1 MFDTLPALPATGESF
16 GSWPWAQIAPYYEN
30 LVSRPL
36 DAASADEWL
45 ADWTRIGS
53 LVDEASNRFTIRTTT
68 NTADTQAQREYTTF
82 IEEILPKVLEEEQ
95 KVKEKL
101 LASGLE
107 PAGFELPLRKLRTDA
122 ALYREANLPLLAEER
137 KLSLT
142 YDEISGARTVI
153 WDGQEIP
160 LVQLSPVL
168 QETDRGRREL
178 AWRAIQDRILQD
190 NQALTALWRDM
201 LKTRQAIASNAGY
214 ASFREY
220 RWQQCYRYDYT
231 PEDAKAFDEAI
242 AEVVVPAATRIAERR
257 RRSLNIDS
265 LRPWDLDCDPD
276 GLPAL
281 RPYATIDELQDG
293 AGRIFQKVLP
303 LFAGYFDSMRREG
316 LLDLESRDHKAAG
329 GYQLELAV
337 VRKPFIFTNAVG
349 TQDDVETL
357 LHEGG
362 HAFHSYQTH
371 GLPYLQ
377 QRSEQMVPTEFAEV
391 ASTAMEYL
399 GSPYFSLEKGGF
411 YSEADAARA
420 RIAHL
425 ESSITFFLHMAMVD
439 ALQHWIYENPDQSV
453 DIAACDEVWANL
465 SGRYLPYLDWTGLEA
480 LKGTRWRRQLH
491 IFQLPFYYI
500 EYGLAQ
506 LGAIQI
512 FANARRDQATA
523 VEAYRQALTL
533 GGTVS
538 LPQLFATAGA
548 RFAFDAATLRDA
560 ITLLEEV
567 AAELEPL
574 ARP

>member
-1 MFDTLPALPATGESF
+1 MFDTLPALPATAESL
-16 GSWPWAQIAPYYEN
+16 GTWPWTKIAPYYDS
-30 LVSRPL
+30 LLDRPL
-36 DAASADEWL
+36 DAVSVDEWL

-68 NTADTQAQREYTTF
+68 NTADTQAQSEYKTF
-82 IEEILPKVLEEEQ
+82 LEEILPKVMEAEQ

-153 WDGQEIP
+153 WEGKEIP
-160 LVQLSPVL
+160 LVQLSAVL
-168 QETDRGRREL
+168 QEADRDRREL
-178 AWRAIQDRILQD
+178 AWRTTQTRTLQD
-190 NQALTALWRDM
+190 NEALTALWRDM
-201 LKTRQAIASNAGY
+201 MRTRQAIANNAGY

-220 RWQQCYRYDYT
+220 RWQQSYRFDYT
-231 PEDAKAFDEAI
+231 HEDAKAFDDAI
-242 AEVVVPAATRIAERR
+242 AEVVVPAAARIAERR
-257 RRSLNIDS
+257 RRSLNIES
-265 LRPWDLDCDPD
+265 IRPWDVNCDPD

-281 RPYATIDELQDG
+281 RPYTTLDELQDG
-293 AGRIFQKVLP
+293 VSRIFQQVLP
-303 LFAGYFDSMRREG
+303 LFAGYFDSMRRDG

-329 GYQLELAV
+329 GYQVELSA

-349 TQDDVETL
+349 TQEDVETL

-362 HAFHSYQTH
+362 HAFHAYLTV
-371 GLPYLQ
+371 GLPYQQ

-399 GSPYFSLEKGGF
+399 GSPYFSAEKGGF

-425 ESSITFFLHMAMVD
+425 ESSITFFPHMAMTD
-439 ALQHWIYENPDQSV
+439 ALQHWIYENPDAAM
-453 DIAACDEVWANL
+453 DLAACDEVWARL
-465 SGRYLPYLDWTGLEA
+465 ADRYLPYLDWTGLEDV
-480 LKGTRWRRQLH
+480 KGIRWHRQLH
-491 IFQLPFYYI
+491 VFQLPFYYI

-506 LGAIQI
+506 LGAIQV
-512 FANARRDQATA
+512 FANARRDQEAA
-523 VEAYRQALTL
+523 VEAYRRALAL

-548 RFAFDAATLRDA
+548 RFAFDAETLREAVD
-560 ITLLEEV
+560 LLEEV
-567 AAELEPL
+567 VAELEPL

>member
-1 MFDTLPALPATGESF
+1 LFDTLPALSATGESF
-16 GSWPWAQIAPYYEN
+16 GTWPWAKIAPYYED
-30 LVSRPL
+30 LVSRQL
-36 DAASADEWL
+36 DAASVEEWL

-82 IEEILPKVLEEEQ
+82 LEEILPKVMEAEQ
-95 KVKEKL
+95 RVKQKL

-107 PAGFELPLRKLRTDA
+107 PSGLELPLRKLRTDA

-160 LVQLSPVL
+160 LVQLSSVL
-168 QETDRGRREL
+168 QEADRNRREL
-178 AWRAIQDRILQD
+178 AWRTMQTRILQD
-190 NQALTALWRDM
+190 NEALTTLWRDM
-201 LKTRQAIASNAGY
+201 VKTRQVIANNAGY
-214 ASFREY
+214 PSFREY
-220 RWQQCYRYDYT
+220 RWQQSYRYDYT
-231 PEDAKAFDEAI
+231 PEDAKAFNEAI

-257 RRSLNIDS
+257 RRSLSIES
-265 LRPWDLDCDPD
+265 LRPWDVDCDPD

-281 RPYATIDELQDG
+281 RPYRTLDELQDG
-293 AGRIFQKVLP
+293 VGRIFQQVLP
-303 LFAGYFDSMRREG
+303 LFAGYFDSMRRDG

-329 GYQLELAV
+329 GYQLELAA

-349 TQDDVETL
+349 TQEDVETL

-362 HAFHSYQTH
+362 HAFHAYLTQ

-399 GSPYFSLEKGGF
+399 GSPYFSANKGGF

-425 ESSITFFLHMAMVD
+425 ESSITFFPHMAMTD
-439 ALQHWIYENPDQSV
+439 ALQEWIYENPDQSV
-453 DIAACDEVWANL
+453 DLAACDEVWANL
-465 SGRYLPYLDWTGLEA
+465 ADRYLPYLDWTGLEIE
-480 LKGTRWRRQLH
+480 KGIRWHRQLH
-491 IFQLPFYYI
+491 VFQLPFYYI

-512 FANARRDQATA
+512 FANARRDQASA
-523 VEAYRQALTL
+523 VEAYRRALTL

-548 RFAFDAATLRDA
+548 RFAFDAGTLREA

-574 ARP
+574 ARL